1 MKQKTIL
8 LVDDD
13 ALVRNILRSV
23 LEREHRILEA
33 SGYRDAVN
41 HVQELIDIAIVD
53 YVLPDG
59 DGFDIA
65 KALRQKRADIPIILI
80 TAYDNK
86 DVILRA
92 LRAGITDYIKKPLCL
107 RYLVQRVRDL
117 LAGKA
122 IGEYAAFDTVSNR
135 QEFIMDGIKEYIEIN
150 FKEDLPLDKL
160 AKIIGMNKF
169 DFSKIFKGRFGKS
182 YLSYLN
188 DVRIEKAAE
197 LLKNDELSVTDVV
210 FFVGYKSVEHFDRL
224 FKKQYGMSPRDYR
237 KALYPKS
244 AFR

>member
-122 IGEYAAFDTVSNR
+122 ISEYAAFDTVSNR

-197 LLKNDELSVTDVV
+197 LLENDELSITDVV